1 MPIADTGLRNGWRF
15 VMSDSYIIEVSSRA
29 AGLVVRDG
37 GKFRFFAASSEFAG
51 LEGQSFSNPREAEK
65 AAMRQAD
72 LRKEK
77 SRSSM

>member
-1 MPIADTGLRNGWRF
+1 
-15 VMSDSYIIEVSSRA
+15 MSDNYIIEVSSRA

>member
-1 MPIADTGLRNGWRF
+1 
-15 VMSDSYIIEVSSRA
+15 MSDSYIIEVGSGA

-51 LEGQSFSNPREAEK
+51 LEGQSFSNPREAER
-65 AAMRQAD
+65 AAKRQAD

-77 SRSSM
+77 LQSPR

>member
-1 MPIADTGLRNGWRF
+1 
-15 VMSDSYIIEVSSRA
+15 MSDSYIIEVSSRA

>member
-1 MPIADTGLRNGWRF
+1 
-15 VMSDSYIIEVSSRA
+15 MSDSYIIEVSSRA

-77 SRSSM
+77 SRPSM